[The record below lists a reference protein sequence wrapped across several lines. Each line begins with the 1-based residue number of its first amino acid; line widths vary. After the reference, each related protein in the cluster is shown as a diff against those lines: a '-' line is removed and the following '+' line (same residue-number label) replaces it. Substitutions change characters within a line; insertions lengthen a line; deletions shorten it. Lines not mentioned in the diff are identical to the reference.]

1 MINYPDIL
9 PALGTVHFGK
19 GLLQRQV
26 ASASIVK
33 GKDTVIIVTA
43 AHCIYNYRT
52 RKYYENIYY
61 SPIGVRTKYK
71 PKAVAIPRMFV
82 EDTYLEY
89 DTCFL
94 VLENKFNEIEKYQKC
109 ALDIR
114 FCLSLHRDYYVY
126 GFSNTDNKN
135 PIIAQGK
142 AISDSHKHSSLQGI
156 CCCEKDGMSGGPWIT
171 IENNIVVQNSISIL
185 SFGSVPNVMWG
196 PYWGREIEEAYL
208 TASDFSLKSTNTIL
222 HFFERS

>member
-1 MINYPDIL
+1 
-9 PALGTVHFGK
+9 
-19 GLLQRQV
+19 
-26 ASASIVK
+26 
-33 GKDTVIIVTA
+33 
-43 AHCIYNYRT
+43 
-52 RKYYENIYY
+52 
-61 SPIGVRTKYK
+61 
-71 PKAVAIPRMFV
+71 MF
-82 EDTYLEY
+82 Y
-89 DTCFL
+89 
-94 VLENKFNEIEKYQKC
+94 
-109 ALDIR
+109 
-114 FCLSLHRDYYVY
+114 
-126 GFSNTDNKN
+126 NKN